1 MTNQLNKIFEDLENF
16 RDFCVQYGYRFD
28 EANLYNMRQYSFQQ
42 YMKYASGKHPK
53 NMWLEDAKKYE
64 DSLNQYQ

>member
-42 YMKYASGKHPK
+42 FMKYASGKYPK